1 MRIPSK
7 NTNLTDMTMKHIY
20 QNLIIDL
27 CAAVDLANV
36 DAILNSATFEV
47 DDVGVSLRYDKGSP
61 DIMLVY
67 VDFGPVPGKDNGAIY
82 HKLLEQNFITAI
94 GSTGSFTMAPATKR
108 IVHISALELDKT
120 TVGSLVGHLGHM
132 SKLAR
137 EWRTTHYID
146 DEAAPAPQQRDTH
159 SSKLNANRSA

>member
-1 MRIPSK
+1 
-7 NTNLTDMTMKHIY
+7 MKHIY
-20 QNLIIDL
+20 QNLISEL

-47 DDVGVSLRYDKGSP
+47 DGIGVSLRYDKGSP

-67 VDFGPVPGKDNGAIY
+67 ADFGPVPGKDNDAIY

-94 GSTGSFTMAPATKR
+94 GSTGSFSMAPSNKR
-108 IVHISALELDKT
+108 IVYISALELDKT
-120 TVGSLVGHLGHM
+120 TVQALVAHLGRM
-132 SKLAR
+132 SKLAT
-137 EWRTTHYID
+137 EWRTTHYIG
-146 DEAAPAPQQRDTH
+146 DEAAPAPQQRDTQ